1 MAVEFARLFPL
12 AIRLLFSICVNSLLT
27 QLFKTSQQE
36 WWGQREEGYAQ
47 LKAQGTQCYILVT
60 LGHSV

>member
-1 MAVEFARLFPL
+1 M
-12 AIRLLFSICVNSLLT
+12 NSLLT

-47 LKAQGTQCYILVT
+47 LKAQGTPCYIWVA
-60 LGHSV
+60 LGHNV

>member
-1 MAVEFARLFPL
+1 M
-12 AIRLLFSICVNSLLT
+12 NSLLT

-47 LKAQGTQCYILVT
+47 LKAQGTPCYILVA
-60 LGHSV
+60 LGHNV